1 MKGRMAKKGGGATGG
16 VDDAEA
22 DVKDAPP
29 DRSSPNNI
37 QKESEERKHGG
48 RAKRKHGGK
57 TMVGKVEGEHAKM
70 HAGRKPRK
78 AGGRAGSDGNP
89 LSSAA
94 NGKSAPGRKEM
105 SESMD

>member
-1 MKGRMAKKGGGATGG
+1 MKGRKHRGTGG
-16 VDDAEA
+16 ENDAEK

-37 QKESEERKHGG
+37 QKEADEKKHGG

-57 TMVGKVEGEHAKM
+57 TEMKVKGEMGKG

-78 AGGRAGSDGNP
+78 SGGKAEPNP
-89 LSSAA
+89 FTAA
-94 NGKSAPGRKEM
+94 RSGKHAPGRSLM
-105 SESMD
+105 PESMD